1 MRIVIAG
8 GTGLI
13 GRALVEDLVG
23 AGHDIVV
30 LSRNSAVQSSTF
42 PEGVQLAQWDASEI
56 GDWSRLVDG
65 SDVVVNFAGE
75 NIAGE
80 RFLPGRW
87 TEAKK
92 RLLKSSRVDAGEVI
106 SRSIAE
112 ANARPRAL
120 IQASAVGYYG
130 PRGDEIVTEST
141 SAGYDYLAK
150 LCAAW
155 EESSEGVEQHGV
167 RRVILR
173 TGLVLSTRGGPLP
186 RLIKQYRLFA
196 GGPFGNGEQ
205 YWPWI
210 HLDDVVGAIRFLM
223 EDDSANGPFNV
234 TSPTPVTNRQF
245 SKAFGRVLGRPSFW
259 PIPAFVMKLLV
270 GEVSVVVLKGQRAI
284 PEKLNSLGFYFEF
297 SDLGAALEDVMGR

>member
-1 MRIVIAG
+1 M
-8 GTGLI
+8 I
-13 GRALVEDLVG
+13 GRALVEDLMDD
-23 AGHDIVV
+23 GHDIVV
-30 LSRNSAVQSSTF
+30 LSRNAAVMGNTF
-42 PEGVQLAQWDASEI
+42 RGSVQLAQWDAMEI
-56 GDWSRLVDG
+56 GEWSRLVDG
-65 SDVVVNFAGE
+65 SDAVVNFSGE

-87 TEAKK
+87 TDAKK
-92 RLLKSSRVDAGEVI
+92 RRLKNSRVRAGEVI
-106 SRSIAE
+106 AKSIAG
-112 ANARPRAL
+112 AKDRPKVL

-130 PRGDEIVTEST
+130 PHGDEVVSEST
-141 SAGYDYLAK
+141 PGGDDYLAG

-155 EESSEGVEQHGV
+155 EDSSMGVEQYGV

-210 HLDDVVGAIRFLM
+210 HIDDVIGAIRFLM
-223 EDDSANGPFNV
+223 ENESANGPFNV
-234 TSPTPVTNRQF
+234 TSPTPVSNRQF
-245 SKAFGRVLGRPSFW
+245 SKAFGSALGRPSFW
-259 PIPAFVMKLLV
+259 PVPAFAMKILV

-284 PEKLNSLGFYFEF
+284 PEKLGSLGYEFRF
-297 SDLGAALEDVMGR
+297 SDLGSALEDVLNS